1 VGKKKKKKKK
11 KKKTLNEMWVCCVI
25 FFLPIM
31 AKTPENA
38 SKQNGTNG
46 GEEKTDNIVQRV
58 TPIRAMLFP
67 RARHALLPKGL

>member
-1 VGKKKKKKKK
+1 V
-11 KKKTLNEMWVCCVI
+11 L
-25 FFLPIM
+25 FLPIM

-38 SKQNGTNG
+38 SKQNGTSG

>member
-1 VGKKKKKKKK
+1 
-11 KKKTLNEMWVCCVI
+11 
-25 FFLPIM
+25 M

-38 SKQNGTNG
+38 SKQNGTSG

-67 RARHALLPKGL
+67 

>member
-1 VGKKKKKKKK
+1 LKRGGGRKKKKKKKK
-11 KKKTLNEMWVCCVI
+11 KKNWNDMWVCCVY
-25 FFLPIM
+25 FLPIM

-38 SKQNGTNG
+38 SKQNGTSG

-67 RARHALLPKGL
+67 

>member
-1 VGKKKKKKKK
+1 VGRDIKNLKK

-38 SKQNGTNG
+38 SKQNGTSG

-58 TPIRAMLFP
+58 TPIRAVLFP
-67 RARHALLPKGL
+67 